1 MMINNKF
8 NGYSRDGVRLYF
20 DPATIAS
27 LATMMEGAG
36 AASSAAA
43 AATAAEAAAA
53 AAAATTAA
61 TATAPTML
69 ETISGAMKAGT
80 YPGATAAPVAETIA
94 STVPQITGA
103 ASAVPTGPIP
113 GSEGIMQAMQ
123 AGPPPGAQPLPPA
136 GPETITQISPNLTG
150 QKQVVDAFT
159 QAAADPS
166 KFSQFGPELA
176 GNAQYTPGA
185 PSSPPKVDFTNYPKP
200 DQFKGP
206 SGAKPFS
213 PDAGSLQ
220 NMNEMERQALQG
232 GTGINYAVPQG
243 GTLEAGAGGLDSLGA
258 GIEKAM
264 KFMMKNATPIS
275 VGMQA
280 ISALGGQGQQGQ
292 KRSTFKPGY
301 RLSPNFKPT
310 LAPSAPSGVYGSEY
324 NRRMAEGG
332 IASSAMQPSYE
343 PNVSRFAQGG
353 IASYA
358 AGGKTFGEKMAER
371 MAAQANAPVAKA
383 TTAAPAAKATT
394 AAPAAKATT
403 AAPASKSMPDA
414 MATVEKALGL
424 APGTATIQQVM
435 AADKAYKAGQP
446 ITAETLKANM
456 PATTT
461 SSSIVGPATPTGFV
475 STNPVSTN
483 VPAFTVSPTPVTT
496 TTTGGGVAPG
506 TGGTGVKPMT
516 VSDLYTK
523 YFNRPADEGG
533 LASWTAQFGNEV
545 DAAELQTFL
554 NAQSTKDEIAGLSG
568 TTKPVTNTTTTTDT
582 TTTPRDP
589 NVNPLSPSE
598 IYKGG
603 AGTYA
608 HDMQGNIYNTAT
620 GVRVTQEEAARAAMP
635 AFDINSLYRKYLDR
649 NADEA
654 GIKTYDPSKYTA
666 QQVSDAL
673 RGSEE
678 YKKQTLDPD
687 EIQNAYRRILQRD
700 VDPGGA
706 SSYLG
711 QNYSAGAFE
720 DALRQSKE
728 YKEEVPFRT
737 MERTVYKPEYED
749 YTKNPITS
757 VPGMAV
763 PDKLSYAAIQEQLGG
778 TPTYADVVRSSA
790 VFEANKPTTPA
801 QYMAMSAKGE
811 KGMAAGGSAEDKDS
825 ALQAKYAKLQGI
837 KTEEQ
842 TQADLD
848 DLVAYQKRMN
858 EMGIN
863 TDDDLDTRLLD
874 PYSAAQVRLAKVG
887 KKYKVPVTE
896 MPKTG
901 TNLATMAQGGIT
913 QNLGGYSDGGHLLKG
928 PGDGMSDHIPA
939 MIGKRQPARLADGEF
954 VIPADVVSH
963 LGNGSTEAGA
973 KQLYAMMSRI
983 RKARTGNPKQGK
995 QVNPRKLM
1003 PK

>member
-1 MMINNKF
+1 
-8 NGYSRDGVRLYF
+8 
-20 DPATIAS
+20 
-27 LATMMEGAG
+27 
-36 AASSAAA
+36 
-43 AATAAEAAAA
+43 
-53 AAAATTAA
+53 
-61 TATAPTML
+61 
-69 ETISGAMKAGT
+69 
-80 YPGATAAPVAETIA
+80 
-94 STVPQITGA
+94 
-103 ASAVPTGPIP
+103 
-113 GSEGIMQAMQ
+113 MQAMQ
-123 AGPPPGAQPLPPA
+123 AGPPPGTQPLPPA
-136 GPETITQISPNLTG
+136 GNPPPMGPPQLQMGPPPPT
-150 QKQVVDAFT
+150 DAMS
-159 QAAADPS
+159 QGI
-166 KFSQFGPELA
+166 FSNP
-176 GNAQYTPGA
+176 TM
-185 PSSPPKVDFTNYPKP
+185 
-200 DQFKGP
+200 P
-206 SGAKPFS
+206 SGP
-213 PDAGSLQ
+213 PSLLPG
-220 NMNEMERQALQG
+220 EVPPGIAPAEG
-232 GTGINYAVPQG
+232 GYRSLDFGQTNGIPQG
-243 GTLEAGAGGLDSLGA
+243 GTLEAGAGGVDSLGA

-264 KFMMKNATPIS
+264 KFMMKNATPLS
-275 VGMQA
+275 LGAQA
-280 ISALGGQGQQGQ
+280 VSALSGQGQQGQ

-310 LAPSAPSGVYGSEY
+310 LAPSAPSGVYGSAY

-332 IASSAMQPSYE
+332 IASDAEQPDYE
-343 PNVSRFAQGG
+343 PNVARYAQGG

-358 AGGKTFGEKMAER
+358 TGGKTFGEQMAER
-371 MAAQANAPVAKA
+371 MAAQADAPVAKA
-383 TTAAPAAKATT
+383 TTTAPASKATAVAPGTQGAGTQSSNFMTNPIGVLTGVLGREPTTAELQAGLAATKAGQPITAATLKATTTAPAAKATT
-394 AAPAAKATT
+394 TT
-403 AAPASKSMPDA
+403 ATASKSMPDA

-424 APGTATIQQVM
+424 APGTATIQQIM

-461 SSSIVGPATPTGFV
+461 GGGA
-475 STNPVSTN
+475 
-483 VPAFTVSPTPVTT
+483 T
-496 TTTGGGVAPG
+496 TTTGGGATT
-506 TGGTGVKPMT
+506 TGGGATTTGTAPMT
-516 VSDLYTK
+516 VADLYTT
-523 YFNRPADEGG
+523 YFKRPADAGG

-554 NAQSTKDEIAGLSG
+554 NAQSTKDEIAGLGG
-568 TTKPVTNTTTTTDT
+568 TTKPVTNTTTTDT

-589 NVNPLSPSE
+589 NVNPLSTSTA
-598 IYKGG
+598 GTS
-603 AGTYA
+603 GTYA

-620 GVRVTQEEAARAAMP
+620 GVRVTQEEAARAAIP
-635 AFDINSLYRKYLDR
+635 AFDINALYRKYLDR
-649 NADEA
+649 NADES

-666 QQVSDAL
+666 QQVSDYL
-673 RGSEE
+673 MGSEE

-687 EIQNAYRRILQRD
+687 EIQSAYRKVLQRN
-700 VDPGGA
+700 VDPSGA
-706 SSYLG
+706 SGYLG

-720 DALRQSKE
+720 DFLKKSQE

-737 MERTVYKPEYED
+737 MERTIYKPEYED

-757 VPGMAV
+757 VPGMAI
-763 PDKLSYAAIQEQLGG
+763 PDKLSYAAIQNQLGG
-778 TPTYADVVRSSA
+778 TPTYDDVVRSSA
-790 VFEANKPTTPA
+790 VFEANKPTTPG
-801 QYMAMSAKGE
+801 QYMAMAKKGE
-811 KGMAAGGSAEDKDS
+811 TGMAAGGSAEDKDS

-837 KTEEQ
+837 KTDQQ
-842 TQADLD
+842 TQADID

-887 KKYKVPVTE
+887 KKYKVPVAE

-983 RKARTGNPKQGK
+983 RKARTGNSKQGK

>member
-27 LATMMEGAG
+27 LATMAEGAG

-43 AATAAEAAAA
+43 AAAAAEAAAA
-53 AAAATTAA
+53 AAAATAATTAA
-61 TATAPTML
+61 APTML

-80 YPGATAAPVAETIA
+80 YPGATAAPVAETVA
-94 STVPQITGA
+94 SAVPQITGA

-136 GPETITQISPNLTG
+136 GSPTPMTPEVLGPLDGGLPQGAFPGNSTNLPIEGPSQLTNPASAYNQNIFSDPTVINGKPYVGNTSTQISS
-150 QKQVVDAFT
+150 
-159 QAAADPS
+159 ADM
-166 KFSQFGPELA
+166 
-176 GNAQYTPGA
+176 
-185 PSSPPKVDFTNYPKP
+185 
-200 DQFKGP
+200 
-206 SGAKPFS
+206 
-213 PDAGSLQ
+213 GSLQ
-220 NMNEMERQALQG
+220 NMNEMERRALQG

-243 GTLEAGAGGLDSLGA
+243 GTLDASAGGLDSLGL
-258 GIEKAM
+258 GIEKAV
-264 KFMMKNATPIS
+264 KFMMKNATPLS
-275 VGMQA
+275 LGAQA
-280 ISALGGQGQQGQ
+280 VSALSGQGQQGQ

-301 RLSPNFKPT
+301 GLSPNFKPT

-332 IASSAMQPSYE
+332 IASGAEQPSYE

-353 IASYA
+353 IAHYA

-371 MAAQANAPVAKA
+371 MAAQADAPVAKATATKA

-394 AAPAAKATT
+394 SAT
-403 AAPASKSMPDA
+403 ASKSMPDA

-461 SSSIVGPATPTGFV
+461 SSGIVGPATPTGFV

-483 VPAFTVSPTPVTT
+483 VPAFTVSPTPVTNT
-496 TTTGGGVAPG
+496 TAIAPG

-554 NAQSTKDEIAGLSG
+554 NAQSTKDEMAGLSG

-582 TTTPRDP
+582 TTTPAKTDP

-603 AGTYA
+603 AGRYTSNNYG
-608 HDMQGNIYNTAT
+608 QIYDTST
-620 GVRVTQEEAARAAMP
+620 GLYVTQAEVDKERAKAP

-649 NADEA
+649 NADES

-666 QQVSDAL
+666 QQVSDFL
-673 RGSEE
+673 MQSDE

-687 EIQNAYRRILQRD
+687 EIQNAYRRVLQRD
-700 VDPGGA
+700 VDPTGA
-706 SSYLG
+706 KGYLG

-720 DALRQSKE
+720 DFLKKSQE

-737 MERTVYKPEYED
+737 MERTIYKPEYED

-757 VPGMAV
+757 VPGMAI
-763 PDKLSYAAIQEQLGG
+763 PDKLSYAAIQNQLGG
-778 TPTYADVVRSSA
+778 TPTYNDVVRSSA
-790 VFEANKPTTPA
+790 VFEANKPTTPD
-801 QYMAMSAKGE
+801 QYMAMSKKGE
-811 KGMAAGGSAEDKDS
+811 TGANMAAGGSAEDKDS

-887 KKYKVPVTE
+887 KKYKVPVAE

>member
-1 MMINNKF
+1 MINNKF

-43 AATAAEAAAA
+43 ATAAAEAAAA

-61 TATAPTML
+61 TAAAPTML

-80 YPGATAAPVAETIA
+80 FPGATTAPVAETIA

-123 AGPPPGAQPLPPA
+123 AGPPPGAESVMPSNIA
-136 GPETITQISPNLTG
+136 GQE
-150 QKQVVDAFT
+150 QVLDAFT
-159 QAAADPS
+159 RSAADPS
-166 KFSQFGPELA
+166 KLSQFGSELA
-176 GNAQYTPGA
+176 GPAQ
-185 PSSPPKVDFTNYPKP
+185 PSMSPPEFR
-200 DQFKGP
+200 GP
-206 SGAKPFS
+206 STPPTNNGIRTDIFS
-213 PDAGSLQ
+213 TPTTPSPPPSLAPG
-220 NMNEMERQALQG
+220 QAPPGVAPAEGGYNPLNFGQTSGVPLG
-232 GTGINYAVPQG
+232 GTP
-243 GTLEAGAGGLDSLGA
+243 EAGAGGVDSLGA

-264 KFMMKNATPIS
+264 KFMMKNATPLS

-280 ISALGGQGQQGQ
+280 ISALGGQEQQGQ

-310 LAPSAPSGVYGSEY
+310 LAPSAPSGVYGSGY

-332 IASSAMQPSYE
+332 IANDAEQPSYE

-358 AGGKTFGEKMAER
+358 AGGQTFGEQMAAR
-371 MAAQANAPVAKA
+371 MAAQADAPVAKETA
-383 TTAAPAAKATT
+383 TKAATPTATPTT
-394 AAPAAKATT
+394 SLPN
-403 AAPASKSMPDA
+403 ASA
-414 MATVEKALGL
+414 VVEKALGL
-424 APGTATIQQVM
+424 APGTATLPQII
-435 AADKAYKAGQP
+435 AANNAYKAGQP
-446 ITAETLKANM
+446 ITAATLGV
-456 PATTT
+456 PT
-461 SSSIVGPATPTGFV
+461 STGIVGPATPAGFV

-483 VPAFTVSPTPVTT
+483 VPAFTVSSTPVSTPAV
-496 TTTGGGVAPG
+496 TTGGGITTTPTTVAPG
-506 TGGTGVKPMT
+506 TGGTGTKPLT
-516 VSDLYTK
+516 VADLYTR
-523 YFNRPADEGG
+523 YFGREADPGG
-533 LASWTAQFGNEV
+533 LASWTAQFGSEV
-545 DAAELQTFL
+545 DPTELQTFL
-554 NAQSTKDEIAGLSG
+554 NAPSTQAEIAAKSG
-568 TTKPVTNTTTTTDT
+568 TTPAVTTGTTGT

-589 NVNPLSPSE
+589 NVNPLSTSTT
-598 IYKGG
+598 GTS
-603 AGTYA
+603 GTYA

-620 GVRVTQEEAARAAMP
+620 GVRVTQEEAARAAIP
-635 AFDINSLYRKYLDR
+635 AFDINSLYRKYLGR
-649 NADEA
+649 NADES

-666 QQVSDAL
+666 QQVSDYL
-673 RGSEE
+673 MGSEE

-687 EIQNAYRRILQRD
+687 EIQNAYRRVLQRN
-700 VDPGGA
+700 VDPSGA

-720 DALRQSKE
+720 DFLKQSQE

-763 PDKLSYAAIQEQLGG
+763 PDKLSYAAIQNQLGG
-778 TPTYADVVRSSA
+778 TPTYDDVVRSSA
-790 VFEANKPTTPA
+790 VFEANKPTTPG
-801 QYMAMSAKGE
+801 QYMAMAKKGE
-811 KGMAAGGSAEDKDS
+811 TGANMAAGGSAEDKDS

-837 KTEEQ
+837 KTDQQ

-887 KKYKVPVTE
+887 KRNKVPVAE
-896 MPKTG
+896 MPKTSV
-901 TNLATMAQGGIT
+901 NLANMAQGGIT

>member
-27 LATMMEGAG
+27 LATMAEGAG
-36 AASSAAA
+36 VASSAAA
-43 AATAAEAAAA
+43 AAAAAEAAAA
-53 AAAATTAA
+53 AAAATAA
-61 TATAPTML
+61 TTAATAPTML

-80 YPGATAAPVAETIA
+80 FPGATAVPVAETAANTIPMITA
-94 STVPQITGA
+94 GVPSSTGT
-103 ASAVPTGPIP
+103 IP

-123 AGPPPGAQPLPPA
+123 AGPQQFEVAGEVAPNVMPPDGMNQGIFSTPTTPSPPPSLGPGQTPPGVAPAEGGYNPL
-136 GPETITQISPNLTG
+136 NFG
-150 QKQVVDAFT
+150 QTDGI
-159 QAAADPS
+159 P
-166 KFSQFGPELA
+166 L
-176 GNAQYTPGA
+176 
-185 PSSPPKVDFTNYPKP
+185 
-200 DQFKGP
+200 
-206 SGAKPFS
+206 
-213 PDAGSLQ
+213 
-220 NMNEMERQALQG
+220 G
-232 GTGINYAVPQG
+232 GTP
-243 GTLEAGAGGLDSLGA
+243 EAGAGGIDSLGA

-264 KFMMKNATPIS
+264 KFMMKNATPLS

-280 ISALGGQGQQGQ
+280 ISALGGQEQQGQ

-310 LAPSAPSGVYGSEY
+310 LAPSAPSGVYGSGY

-332 IASSAMQPSYE
+332 IANDAEQPSYE

-358 AGGKTFGEKMAER
+358 AGGQTFGEQMAAR
-371 MAAQANAPVAKA
+371 MAAQADAPVAKETA
-383 TTAAPAAKATT
+383 TKSTTTKASTPTTSLPNASAA
-394 AAPAAKATT
+394 
-403 AAPASKSMPDA
+403 
-414 MATVEKALGL
+414 VEKALGL
-424 APGTATIQQVM
+424 APGTATLPQII
-435 AADKAYKAGQP
+435 AANNAYKAGQP
-446 ITAETLKANM
+446 ITAATLGV
-456 PATTT
+456 PT
-461 SSSIVGPATPTGFV
+461 STGIVGPATPAGFV

-483 VPAFTVSPTPVTT
+483 VPAFTVSSTPVSTPAV
-496 TTTGGGVAPG
+496 TTGGGITTTPTTVAPG
-506 TGGTGVKPMT
+506 TGGTGTKPLT
-516 VSDLYTK
+516 VADLYTR
-523 YFNRPADEGG
+523 YFGREADPGG
-533 LASWTAQFGNEV
+533 LASWTAQFGSEV
-545 DAAELQTFL
+545 DPTELQTFL
-554 NAQSTKDEIAGLSG
+554 NAPSTQAEIAAKSG
-568 TTKPVTNTTTTTDT
+568 TTPAVTTGTTGT

-589 NVNPLSPSE
+589 NVNPLSTSTT
-598 IYKGG
+598 GTS
-603 AGTYA
+603 GTYA

-620 GVRVTQEEAARAAMP
+620 GVRVTQEEAARAAIP
-635 AFDINSLYRKYLDR
+635 AFDINSLYRKYLGR
-649 NADEA
+649 NADES

-666 QQVSDAL
+666 QQVSDYL
-673 RGSEE
+673 MGSEE

-687 EIQNAYRRILQRD
+687 EIQNAYRRVLQRN
-700 VDPGGA
+700 VDPSGA
-706 SSYLG
+706 SGYLG

-720 DALRQSKE
+720 DFLKQSQE

-763 PDKLSYAAIQEQLGG
+763 PDKLSYAAIQNQLGG
-778 TPTYADVVRSSA
+778 TPTYDDVVRSSA
-790 VFEANKPTTPA
+790 VFEANKPTTPG
-801 QYMAMSAKGE
+801 QYMAMAKKGE
-811 KGMAAGGSAEDKDS
+811 TGANMAAGGSAEDKDS

-837 KTEEQ
+837 KTDQQ

-887 KKYKVPVTE
+887 KRNKVPVAE
-896 MPKTG
+896 MPKTSV
-901 TNLATMAQGGIT
+901 NLANMAQGGIT